1 MGFTQPYK
9 DVICVTCITM
19 FTDLQSLQ
27 VAFMCHLT
35 CGDDKQ
41 VYISLQIQEYLVEV
55 VAKL

>member
-9 DVICVTCITM
+9 DVIYVTCITT
-19 FTDLQSLQ
+19 FTDLQSFQ

-41 VYISLQIQEYLVEV
+41 VYIFLQIQEYLV
-55 VAKL
+55 